1 MIIREFTERD
11 IDEITSLMKNL
22 CTLKEQE
29 FDEER
34 WRNSLEKEME
44 KNINSEVIVAFNRTS
59 NQVLGMGQCSIKISD
74 NDVRFGYISNL
85 IVKEEKRRTG
95 IGEMIIRHIIDY
107 FKRNHIESIRLA
119 LKPNLN
125 NAAKTLFVKLGFQ
138 EMIRVYELRI

>member
-1 MIIREFTERD
+1 MIIREFTEKD

-22 CTLKEQE
+22 CKLKEQE

-34 WRNSLEKEME
+34 WRNSLEKEMKE
-44 KNINSEVIVAFNRTS
+44 NASSEVIVAFNKTS
-59 NQVLGMGQCSIKISD
+59 NQVLGMGHCSIKISD
-74 NDVRFGYISNL
+74 NGIRFGYISNL

-95 IGEMIIRHIIDY
+95 IGEKMIYHIIDY

-125 NAAKTLFVKLGFQ
+125 KAATTLFVKLGFK